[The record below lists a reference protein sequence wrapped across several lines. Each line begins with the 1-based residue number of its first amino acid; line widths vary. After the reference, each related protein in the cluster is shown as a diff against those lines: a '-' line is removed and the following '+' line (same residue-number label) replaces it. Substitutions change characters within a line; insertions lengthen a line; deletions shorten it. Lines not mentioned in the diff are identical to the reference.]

1 MEDPFFIVNLYE
13 MDVHKS
19 LNSYICYAKK
29 LTIVCICNRLRKGNI
44 KISGNE
50 KVTIMVKS
58 GKKINCPVTASI
70 ELIGGKWKTI
80 ILYSLLSGTRRFG
93 EIAVRIPDISRKVLT
108 EQLKELES
116 DGLILREQYKEIPPR
131 VEYSLTELGKSLS
144 PVFREL
150 EIWGTEN
157 LLSKE

>member
-1 MEDPFFIVNLYE
+1 M
-13 MDVHKS
+13 
-19 LNSYICYAKK
+19 SYICYAKK
-29 LTIVCICNRLRKGNI
+29 LTIVYICNRLPFGNL
-44 KISGNE
+44 KESSNQ
-50 KVTIMVKS
+50 KVTIMIKS
-58 GKKINCPVTASI
+58 GKKLNCPVTSSI

-116 DGLILREQYKEIPPR
+116 DGLIVREQYKEIPPR
-131 VEYSLTELGKSLS
+131 VEYSLTDLGKSLS
-144 PVFREL
+144 SVFREL

-157 LLSKE
+157 LLTK

>member
-1 MEDPFFIVNLYE
+1 M
-13 MDVHKS
+13 
-19 LNSYICYAKK
+19 SYICYAKK
-29 LTIVCICNRLRKGNI
+29 LTIVYICNRLPKGNL
-44 KISGNE
+44 KESSNQ
-50 KVTIMVKS
+50 KVTIMIKS

-116 DGLILREQYKEIPPR
+116 DGLIVREQYKEIPPR
-131 VEYSLTELGKSLS
+131 VEYSLTDLGKSLS
-144 PVFREL
+144 SVFREL

-157 LLSKE
+157 LLTK